1 MCFTH
6 QNTVVFLLNLLDV
19 IAQKH
24 NKIISLLFMLME
36 LDCLLTVATSG
47 LIIHPPHDMS
57 MNSNGGMT
65 MTEKPVPMPLC
76 PPQIL
81 HGLTQMQILTF
92 SND

>member
-57 MNSNGGMT
+57 MKSNAGMT
-65 MTEKPVPMPLC
+65 MTGKPKNLEKNLSQCHFVHRKSYM
-76 PPQIL
+76 
-81 HGLTQMQILTF
+81 
-92 SND
+92 D